1 MLNADTAP
9 YFESCPRCGVGGL
22 ERLSTHAY
30 CVNCNYEEIN
40 FATELCAI
48 PQWAIDALKSVK
60 PKSVVRD
67 LRDKRKERD
76 LELENAV

>member
-1 MLNADTAP
+1 MLNADRAP

-30 CVNCNYEEIN
+30 CVNCNYEEISSS
-40 FATELCAI
+40 AELCVI

-76 LELENAV
+76 FELENAV